1 MEDKDDVDSGLNMRV
16 HSRHR
21 LLPLFAEF
29 VQEFFMRLLDAAKGL
44 FRGHK
49 SGSKQPEMPSIFDS
63 GIGDWILDLVVLALV
78 ALVVGNVIKWAYVAV
93 FQK

>member
-1 MEDKDDVDSGLNMRV
+1 
-16 HSRHR
+16 
-21 LLPLFAEF
+21 
-29 VQEFFMRLLDAAKGL
+29 
-44 FRGHK
+44 
-49 SGSKQPEMPSIFDS
+49 MPSIFDS